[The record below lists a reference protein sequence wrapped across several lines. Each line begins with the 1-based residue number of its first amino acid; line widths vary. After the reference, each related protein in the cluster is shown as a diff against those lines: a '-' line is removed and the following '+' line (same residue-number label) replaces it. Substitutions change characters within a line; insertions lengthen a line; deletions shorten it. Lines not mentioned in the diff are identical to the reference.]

1 MKKNPKSENPA
12 KTENHGQDWENTG
25 TRWEAD
31 EDKTGACWDD
41 MRMGQ
46 GLAVIRG
53 DQDRD

>member
-1 MKKNPKSENPA
+1 MKKNPRCENPA

-46 GLAVIRG
+46 GLAVIR
-53 DQDRD
+53 